1 MKLQDAIL
9 KARTLALMCESISG
23 VKVRWLKLYVLDYDL
38 KQKDFIVFANYDQNA
53 FSYTKGMFDEDIYMH
68 SAKLPFRLLL
78 SNEWEASINV
88 ELRGN
93 TQEVLKELQK
103 RELDLRLKN
112 ANNEMHLSLR
122 DIELKGVANG

>member
-1 MKLQDAIL
+1 
-9 KARTLALMCESISG
+9 
-23 VKVRWLKLYVLDYDL
+23 
-38 KQKDFIVFANYDQNA
+38 
-53 FSYTKGMFDEDIYMH
+53 MH

-78 SNEWEASINV
+78 SDEWEASINV